1 MEGICI
7 LIHKQ
12 FHGCSYG
19 DTTGILRKIIKGM
32 DKIINLE
39 VNLKHIYL
47 KINSKIFKK
56 ALIKG

>member
-1 MEGICI
+1 MIHNLTLWVVVLKEIQME
-7 LIHKQ
+7 
-12 FHGCSYG
+12 F
-19 DTTGILRKIIKGM
+19 TKIIEEI

-56 ALIKG
+56 TLIKG